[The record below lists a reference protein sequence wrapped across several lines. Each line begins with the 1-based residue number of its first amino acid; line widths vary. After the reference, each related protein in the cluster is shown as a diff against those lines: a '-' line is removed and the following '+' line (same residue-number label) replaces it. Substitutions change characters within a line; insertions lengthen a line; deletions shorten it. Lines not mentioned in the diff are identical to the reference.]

1 MEKPNMLYMDYCAT
15 TPPFEEVVDSV
26 SQTMKRYFGNPSSLH
41 HFGVEAEKLIG
52 KARSAIAQAIFAKPE
67 EIIFTSCAT
76 ESNNL
81 AIKGAAREYRSRGNH
96 IITTMIE
103 HASVYESCK
112 QLEQEGYR
120 VTWLP
125 VDDSG
130 MVDPNRL
137 EQAIEPNTVL
147 VSVMHV
153 NNEMGSIQPI
163 QEIGSLLRN
172 RGKII
177 FHVDAVQSMG
187 KLPLHPAALGIDLLS
202 CSGHKIR
209 GPKGV
214 GFLYRRNGVKLQPLL
229 SGGGQEAGIRS
240 GTENVPLIVGM
251 ARAIRMTMESRDRDV
266 EHLYKLR
273 DRLVAGLRHLPQLRV
288 TGTVQDRRMAP
299 HIVHF
304 TVPGMRPEVV
314 VHALEEYNIY
324 ISTRSACSSGE
335 SSPSRV
341 LEAMGLPEEMAISG
355 LRVSLWAEHTTE
367 HIDYFIRSLDKCLK
381 QWQAGRKPEDTH
393 DWNNPISSS

>member
-26 SQTMKRYFGNPSSLH
+26 SQAMKRYFGNPSSLH
-41 HFGVEAEKLIG
+41 RYGVEAEKLVG
-52 KARSAIAQAIFAKPE
+52 KARSAIAQALLAKPE

-81 AIKGAAREYRSRGNH
+81 AIKGAAKEYRSRGNH
-96 IITTMIE
+96 IITSAIE
-103 HASVYESCK
+103 HASVFESCK
-112 QLEQEGYR
+112 QLEQEGFR
-120 VTWLP
+120 ITWLS

-130 MVDPNRL
+130 MVDIDEL
-137 EQAIEPNTVL
+137 EQAIGPDTVL

-153 NNEMGSIQPI
+153 NNEMGRIQPI
-163 QEIGSLLRN
+163 QEIGHLLR
-172 RGKII
+172 RHGKIL
-177 FHVDAVQSMG
+177 FHVDAVQGIG
-187 KLPLHPAALGIDLLS
+187 KLPLNPASLGIDLLS
-202 CSGHKIR
+202 CSAHKIR

-214 GFLYRRNGVKLQPLL
+214 GFLYRRSGVKLQPLF

-251 ARAIRMTMESRDRDV
+251 AKALRLTLESRDRDV

-273 DRLVAGLRHLPQLRV
+273 ERLVAGLRQLSRVHV

-304 TVPGMRPEVV
+304 TVPEMRPEVV

-335 SSPSRV
+335 LSPSRV
-341 LEAMGLPEEMAISG
+341 LEAMGLPAEHTVSG
-355 LRVSLWAEHTTE
+355 LRVSLGAEHTME

-381 QWQAGRKPEDTH
+381 QWQPGEKPEDIF
-393 DWNNPISSS
+393 DWNPISSS